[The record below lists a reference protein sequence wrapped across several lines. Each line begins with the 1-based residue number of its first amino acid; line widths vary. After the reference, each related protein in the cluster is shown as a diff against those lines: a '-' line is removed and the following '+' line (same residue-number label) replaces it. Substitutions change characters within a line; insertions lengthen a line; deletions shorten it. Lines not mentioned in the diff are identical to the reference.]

1 MYVSRF
7 LCKIFDLDKMIL
19 ILEPVNVWINYK
31 ETINDCCSE
40 SSIGRVINSY
50 NSCRAG
56 LDWGRN
62 DANKRLLIESWWRL
76 DKFSI

>member
-1 MYVSRF
+1 M
-7 LCKIFDLDKMIL
+7 L
-19 ILEPVNVWINYK
+19 ILEPRKVWINCK
-31 ETINDCCSE
+31 ETINVCSE

-62 DANKRLLIESWWRL
+62 EANKRFVVES
-76 DKFSI
+76 